1 MLRNGFELPLPGLK
15 LKKFKLGT
23 RLMLGLPFCL
33 LGCVSVPEN
42 PALQLRP
49 TSEYFDAVE
58 KRTDKEQI
66 YDSFYAVLDVNATL
80 LTSDVLRNQADYNA
94 RLYQWSPEQYQ
105 NEKSKVES
113 DLAQKT
119 EIFLSFFVPEKRHD
133 DLARPK
139 TVWRIFLD
147 ANGTRYEGKAVKVKS
162 ILAEIQS
169 LYPHHTRWSTPY
181 RVTFAVP
188 TSLIE
193 NTESKLIL
201 TGPVGSANLEFRP
214 R

>member
-1 MLRNGFELPLPGLK
+1 MLQNRVLIAIATTMMGFAP
-15 LKKFKLGT
+15 
-23 RLMLGLPFCL
+23 

-49 TSEYFDAVE
+49 ASEYFDAVE
-58 KRTDKEQI
+58 KSTAKEQV
-66 YDSFYAVLDVNATL
+66 YDSFYAVLDVQGTL
-80 LTSDVLRNQADYNA
+80 LTSEVLRNQADYNA
-94 RLYQWSPEQYQ
+94 RIFQWSPEQYQ
-105 NEKSKVES
+105 TEKAKIES
-113 DLAQKT
+113 ELAQKT

-133 DLARPK
+133 DLARAK

-147 ANGTRYEGKAVKVKS
+147 ANGTRYEGKATKVKAV
-162 ILAEIQS
+162 LAEIQG

-193 NTESKLIL
+193 NNDAKLIL
-201 TGPVGSANLEFRP
+201 TGPVGSANLEYKVRK
-214 R
+214 